1 LQKFAERKSVACSFK
16 NIQKMGEKI
25 ELTKELAIDCE
36 FVRGLAGEREISLL
50 ARVSIVNANGK
61 CIMDKFVK
69 PTQKVVNYCTF
80 VSGIRPCDL
89 INADPFDKVQCE
101 VAKIIDGRILVGHAL
116 DNDLLVLKL
125 THPQKLIRDTS
136 DYLPLQFICRNS
148 LGRRPALKT
157 LAKEVLGI
165 NIQQGEHNSVIDAK
179 TTMQI
184 YNIYKK
190 QWEASLFLK

>member
-1 LQKFAERKSVACSFK
+1 MNQYCR
-16 NIQKMGEKI
+16 GEKI

-89 INADPFDKVQCE
+89 INGIYFFILFF
-101 VAKIIDGRILVGHAL
+101 IIFIRI
-116 DNDLLVLKL
+116 
-125 THPQKLIRDTS
+125 
-136 DYLPLQFICRNS
+136 
-148 LGRRPALKT
+148 
-157 LAKEVLGI
+157 I
-165 NIQQGEHNSVIDAK
+165 N
-179 TTMQI
+179 
-184 YNIYKK
+184 
-190 QWEASLFLK
+190 